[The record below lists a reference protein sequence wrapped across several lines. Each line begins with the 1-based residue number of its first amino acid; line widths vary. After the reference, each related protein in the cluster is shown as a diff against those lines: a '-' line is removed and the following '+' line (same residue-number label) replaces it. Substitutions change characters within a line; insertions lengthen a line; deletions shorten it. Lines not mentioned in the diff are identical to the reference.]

1 MDDFKLEMI
10 NDILVVKVDILI
22 ATYRDAKP
30 LWDEFENHLLYNR
43 EKIIIDLSYC
53 NNVDSTFVGML
64 VKIFR
69 KVKEKNGKMKLVFP
83 QESSVDVFQL
93 TGIHKI
99 IECFTSLDDAIKSFD

>member
-1 MDDFKLEMI
+1 MDEFKLEMT

-30 LWDEFENHLLYNR
+30 LWDEFENHLLFNR

-53 NNVDSTFVGML
+53 HNVDSTFVGML

-69 KVKEKNGKMKLVFP
+69 KIKEKNRRLKLIFP
-83 QESSVDVFQL
+83 QETNTDVFNL
-93 TGIHKI
+93 TGIDKI
-99 IECFTSLDDAIKSFD
+99 IECFTSLNDAIKSFS

>member
-1 MDDFKLEMI
+1 MDEFKLEMT

-22 ATYRDAKP
+22 ATHRDAKP
-30 LWDEFENHLLYNR
+30 LWDEFENHLLFNR

-53 NNVDSTFVGML
+53 NNVDSTFVGMI

-83 QESSVDVFQL
+83 QETNADVLQL

-99 IECFTSLDDAIKSFD
+99 IECFTSLDEALKSFG